1 MLLAA
6 ARAAVCVQD
15 ERLAVTL
22 CCGCPR
28 DTVPLGCGAAPVQAS
43 SGRGTFQLSFV
54 PVPPAPGVCWGTAGI
69 FPEPAARGI
78 SHFHA
83 VSPRGVRDLHVHWHD
98 LRSTMCGRHQGCPSC
113 RVTVLFLLALSNPVC
128 GHWVLMQRK
137 RKNWGRMCW
146 VLPQVLELSYFP
158 LLFVALPAVYSLP
171 ILQGSAVIAA
181 LIKPFPGNLWV
192 KVCETDRKGQG
203 GWLGEPFWK
212 EPRVELPW
220 GAAPR
225 VCSVGA

>member
-1 MLLAA
+1 MLRQACSTSGELAGSGASIPGAGTEAGGVPRREALAVLLAA

-28 DTVPLGCGAAPVQAS
+28 DTVPLGCGAALVQAS
-43 SGRGTFQLSFV
+43 GGRGTFQLSFV

-83 VSPRGVRDLHVHWHD
+83 VSPRDVRDLHVHWHD

-113 RVTVLFLLALSNPVC
+113 RVTALFLLALSNPVH
-128 GHWVLMQRK
+128 GRWVFMQRE
-137 RKNWGRMCW
+137 RKNWGCVCW
-146 VLPQVLELSYFP
+146 VLPQVLELSYFLSSSF
-158 LLFVALPAVYSLP
+158 LLLC
-171 ILQGSAVIAA
+171 LQFIHCLYCKAQQSSR
-181 LIKPFPGNLWV
+181 P
-192 KVCETDRKGQG
+192 
-203 GWLGEPFWK
+203 
-212 EPRVELPW
+212 
-220 GAAPR
+220 
-225 VCSVGA
+225 